1 MTRLAFCDD
10 DPNIHD
16 QLTALLEKYR
26 TQRKADLECTA
37 FRSPLDLLAAIE
49 SGARYDILLL
59 DVLMPA
65 EDGITAAKEIRQ
77 YDKTVHIIFLTSSA
91 EFAVESYVVGAYFYL
106 LKPIWEDSFFPLMDS
121 VMAACRRAEPRSLVL
136 RCKSGISRIELEKL
150 LYCEVLSRTLMFH
163 LTDGRILE
171 STGSM
176 DELARQL
183 AEYPCFLR
191 PHRSF
196 LVNMEY
202 IRSITAKTLVL
213 TDGAQIPIPHGR
225 AADIKNQ
232 YLEYAF
238 SRKQVML

>member
-77 YDKTVHIIFLTSSA
+77 YDKTVHIIFLTSST

-150 LYCEVLSRTLMFH
+150 LPAAEAKKSAAQTRLTELLTYAEKARTAIDGINAEI
-163 LTDGRILE
+163 LTLAKAQADV
-171 STGSM
+171 
-176 DELARQL
+176 DELKEQY
-183 AEYPCFLR
+183 AEADAALTVDNIRIEALDQPAL
-191 PHRSF
+191 HRRREF
-196 LVNMEY
+196 
-202 IRSITAKTLVL
+202 
-213 TDGAQIPIPHGR
+213 
-225 AADIKNQ
+225 
-232 YLEYAF
+232 
-238 SRKQVML
+238 

>member
-77 YDKTVHIIFLTSSA
+77 YDKTVHIIFLTSST

-121 VMAACRRAEPRSLVL
+121 VMAAFAAPNSAAWSCAAKAAFPASSWKSCSTA
-136 RCKSGISRIELEKL
+136 RCSAAPW
-150 LYCEVLSRTLMFH
+150 C
-163 LTDGRILE
+163 
-171 STGSM
+171 ST
-176 DELARQL
+176 
-183 AEYPCFLR
+183 
-191 PHRSF
+191 
-196 LVNMEY
+196 
-202 IRSITAKTLVL
+202 
-213 TDGAQIPIPHGR
+213 
-225 AADIKNQ
+225 
-232 YLEYAF
+232 
-238 SRKQVML
+238 

>member
-77 YDKTVHIIFLTSSA
+77 YDKTVHIIFLTSST

-121 VMAACRRAEPRSLVL
+121 VMAACRRAEQRSLDL
-136 RCKSGISRIELEKL
+136 RCKAASLASSWKS
-150 LYCEVLSRTLMFH
+150 C
-163 LTDGRILE
+163 
-171 STGSM
+171 ST
-176 DELARQL
+176 AR
-183 AEYPCFLR
+183 C
-191 PHRSF
+191 S
-196 LVNMEY
+196 
-202 IRSITAKTLVL
+202 TAPWCST
-213 TDGAQIPIPHGR
+213 
-225 AADIKNQ
+225 
-232 YLEYAF
+232 
-238 SRKQVML
+238 